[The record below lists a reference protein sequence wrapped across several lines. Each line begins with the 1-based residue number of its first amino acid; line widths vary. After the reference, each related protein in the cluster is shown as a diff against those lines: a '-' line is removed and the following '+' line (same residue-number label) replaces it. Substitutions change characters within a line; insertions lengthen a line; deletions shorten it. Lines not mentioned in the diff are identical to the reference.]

1 MSVGAKHFLMQFNQK
16 MLRPYNSQMPKRH
29 PVPRAL
35 PIAAII
41 LIALGAF
48 AIPLIQSATTPQQRA
63 DNVLLSAAPFLLI
76 FVAIILL
83 FITLIWWIA
92 TRLNHNVPEKTY
104 RPIEYTLI
112 GGIVFGIVGMFQPW
126 VFVWYQ
132 WGFVILLLST
142 LSFIL
147 WSHIVPKR
155 EKRTTARG

>member
-1 MSVGAKHFLMQFNQK
+1 
-16 MLRPYNSQMPKRH
+16 MPKRH
-29 PVPRAL
+29 PVPKAL

-41 LIALGAF
+41 LIALGAI
-48 AIPLIQSATTPQQRA
+48 AIPLIQSATTSQQRA
-63 DNVLLSAAPFLLI
+63 DNVLLSAAPFILI

-92 TRLNHNVPEKTY
+92 TQLNHNVPEKTY
-104 RPIEYTLI
+104 RPIEYALI

-126 VFVWYQ
+126 VFIWYQ